1 MANADKKKI
10 INKIIGAVL
19 SSLLFAL
26 CVLFAKNHVYKFIE
40 ISLWIAVGV
49 LPILFL
55 FSILKKNSALYKI
68 CILIAYFGAIVL
80 LIYTA
85 IKATGILDTILNVKS
100 GKELYEILNA
110 KYGNNLYIVLVI
122 FQFLQ
127 VTFIPIASSI
137 VTAAGYYL
145 CGQNVWLTILFCSIG
160 LWLGSF
166 FAFYLGRVFGVK
178 LVKWIAGEKMLIK
191 YNKFVKGKDKIMLD
205 YMFLFPVY
213 PDDILCMI
221 AGLTT
226 MSWREFIFIQ
236 VLARPINVASTVLL
250 LHFGTSL
257 TAIFPLNTVWG
268 ILFWCVIVAL
278 FIASFILIWK
288 KADKMEKGMTKLI
301 SKITGRPVITD
312 INVIYKLKTYTEE
325 TQEEN
330 KEAENAE
337 ENAEAESPEL
347 REEALATQEES
358 QKTEEVLQE
367 INDTETEEIKE
378 KSPEELQREA
388 EEKEKEMIADTYKKV
403 DKILDMNEKIVF

>member
-1 MANADKKKI
+1 MANADKKSN
-10 INKIIGAVL
+10 INRVIGAII
-19 SSLLFAL
+19 SSLLLGL

-40 ISLWIAVGV
+40 IILWVLVGI

-55 FSILKKNSALYKI
+55 FSIIKHNSALYKI

-85 IKATGILDTILNVKS
+85 IKATGILDTFLNAKD
-100 GKELYEILNA
+100 GKELYQILNSQ
-110 KYGNNLYIVLVI
+110 YGNNLYVVLVV

-205 YMFLFPVY
+205 YMFLFPIY

-236 VLARPINVASTVLL
+236 ILARPINVASTVLL

-257 TAIFPLNTVWG
+257 TTIFPLNTVWG

-278 FIASFILIWK
+278 FIASFVLIWK
-288 KADKMEKGMTKLI
+288 NADKMEKGMTKLI

-312 INVIYKLKTYTEE
+312 INVIYKLKTYTETPEEESLEEE
-325 TQEEN
+325 TDEPVTITSEELQEEV
-330 KEAENAE
+330 
-337 ENAEAESPEL
+337 
-347 REEALATQEES
+347 LATQSEN
-358 QKTEEVLQE
+358 QE
-367 INDTETEEIKE
+367 QVDNLCEFNEIEPVKE
-378 KSPEELQREA
+378 KTAEELKREA
-388 EEKEKEMIADTYKKV
+388 EEREKEMIANTYKTV
-403 DKILDMNEKIVF
+403 DKILNENEKFVF